1 MNLIGLFTTAYRP
14 SYYLFQIRFMR
25 VKANKQVAGRREM
38 CYNNTSRIDMAANWL
53 PVAASQCSIRIS
65 LRDPFRKVG
74 TASLLNGTCIGI
86 VIC

>member
-1 MNLIGLFTTAYRP
+1 
-14 SYYLFQIRFMR
+14 MR
-25 VKANKQVAGRREM
+25 VKAYKQVAGRREM

-53 PVAASQCSIRIS
+53 PVAASIRIS